1 VHPLAVVAEVVA
13 GRVVAAGVGEVVV
26 VVAPVRLR
34 RDLRVPQPS

>member
-1 VHPLAVVAEVVA
+1 VA
-13 GRVVAAGVGEVVV
+13 GVEVVVV